1 MGQLATSAWPVFK
14 TSRIIMAREKRRM
27 TQADFDAVLPLLKNV
42 SKDRCEAAKSALVD
56 GETLAVVAARH
67 GCTRQAINNTV
78 NTFWQKATDYHEAQR
93 ATANAGV
100 LLPPGW
106 EQVTLI
112 APRSLVEK
120 FRSEIAA
127 AATLSSSDQK
137 RSTKE

>member
-1 MGQLATSAWPVFK
+1 MGQLATSAWPAFK

-67 GCTRQAINNTV
+67 GCSRQAINNTV
-78 NTFWQKATDYHEAQR
+78 N
-93 ATANAGV
+93 TANAGV

>member
-1 MGQLATSAWPVFK
+1 
-14 TSRIIMAREKRRM
+14 MAREKRRM
-27 TQADFDAVLPLLKNV
+27 TQADFDAVRPLLKNV
-42 SKDRCEAAKSALVD
+42 SKDRCDAAKSALVD

-78 NTFWQKATDYHEAQR
+78 NTFWNRATEYYEAQS

-112 APRSLVEK
+112 APRALIEK
-120 FRSEIAA
+120 FRAEIAA
-127 AATLSSSDQK
+127 LATISPAEQK
-137 RSTKE
+137 RFIEEKE